1 MKLLTA
7 IDENGKFTGV
17 QYSELNQN
25 ILDHHRSYN
34 QKLVWLG
41 RTLKMDEEGNVTEK
55 PTKSDLAN
63 EVVEVVDLEV
73 EVQELRKK
81 IDQAGRLAD
90 VLATKE
96 VITKEE
102 RDSVLGVEEVT
113 RE

>member
-25 ILDHHRSYN
+25 IFDHHHSFGH
-34 QKLVWLG
+34 KLVWLG

-90 VLATKE
+90 VLVTKE
-96 VITKEE
+96 VITRSEKDGILSTE
-102 RDSVLGVEEVT
+102 RVG
-113 RE
+113 R